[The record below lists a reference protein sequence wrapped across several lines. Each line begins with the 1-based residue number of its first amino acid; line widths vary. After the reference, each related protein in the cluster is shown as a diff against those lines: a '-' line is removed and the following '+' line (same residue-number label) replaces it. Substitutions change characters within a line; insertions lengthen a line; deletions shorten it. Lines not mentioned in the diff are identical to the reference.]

1 MGMSLT
7 VPPRRAKMGFVGPL
21 VCKEDAMFEDETPL
35 TVVER
40 CPRCGADLPS
50 GGVSECPYCRA
61 KLARPW
67 TLEAAAAGYPVGMR
81 RVYGYEYKSP
91 QTLFGLPLVHIAQG
105 LDPQTGRLRVAR
117 GIIAV
122 GNVAFGLVALGG
134 VAFGGVAVGGLAVG
148 VLALGGMAAGFAA
161 LGGMAFALWLA
172 LGGMAISLQYAIG
185 GLALAPHALGGNVQD
200 PELLRWFER
209 LLGMGE

>member
-1 MGMSLT
+1 
-7 VPPRRAKMGFVGPL
+7 
-21 VCKEDAMFEDETPL
+21 MFEKDAPL

-50 GGVSECPYCRA
+50 GGVGECPYCDA

-67 TLEAAAAGYPVGMR
+67 TAGAAASGYPAWMR
-81 RVYGYEYKSP
+81 QVYGYEYKSA

-105 LDPQTGRLRVAR
+105 IDPQTGRPRVAR

-122 GNVAFGLVALGG
+122 GNVAFGLIALGG
-134 VAFGGVAVGGLAVG
+134 VAFGGVAIGGVGIG

-161 LGGMAFALWLA
+161 LGGMSFALWLA
-172 LGGMAISLQYAIG
+172 LGGMAISAQYAIG
-185 GLALAPHALGGNVQD
+185 GLALAPHALGGNAQD
-200 PELLRWFER
+200 PELLRWLERWLGEVEFE
-209 LLGMGE
+209 